1 MVSMDGLVPITR
13 AFLASYYDKYPFT
26 PLSDD
31 VSRLTTEIR
40 SVASDLCKDFPPI
53 EEVHIHQSASVASQW
68 LELLHQDT
76 KGHLAAFRRKVGDG
90 ESLHEPEEND
100 VDGVEA
106 EVVTRL
112 GKMDATKKQLT
123 KPSTATKK
131 VTNYEKQRMKNINK
145 NRERMNA
152 LGVKNITTCLKATV
166 QHKKLRKEKQIPIE
180 GNDDDYRPSEANDG
194 SDIETYDSFEHELL
208 EIPSR
213 ARSQSHHEALT
224 HALEEGDTSSRPEV
238 TSNPPP
244 PLNVEPQLEVTA
256 GNTIAAK
263 RTRGPTRG
271 KEVQGLV
278 DKDGKLSVPIPPEFR
293 APVGDYASKLASK
306 IGVEV
311 RTRLPNPSVRRWK
324 YVDASVKEAMFQRL
338 NDQFDLQGDPVDI
351 EKAMNTKFG
360 RKLSNH
366 TYRLHKQ
373 FMELKE
379 EQSKANIAN
388 RERMY
393 TKHRCGSRS
402 IPVRV
407 EKLAREKKML
417 PNLAEL
423 YKETHYNEK
432 THEWISSQAQCNY
445 ENMIQTQADHLSQPG
460 STPLTAEELS
470 IKVLKPRSGYVKGL
484 GMRPSSSIMRATT
497 IYAETNDYVKRLEMQ
512 IETQKE
518 QIQIQNN
525 KIEDLEE
532 GKKKQGEIMADVVNF
547 LRTKGFTGYFGS
559 GGTHP
564 QVDILLGSLLGATL
578 MVIFKALTP
587 NQAFATID
595 LPILG
600 LLFGT
605 MVVSVYLEQADMFKY
620 LGKLLSWKS
629 QGPKD
634 LLCRVCLVS
643 AISSSMFTND
653 MTCVILTEFMLKI
666 PKQNNV
672 KSHPFC
678 WPWRRVLI
686 SVLLQLRLGTLKTCS
701 LSFEVLCV
709 KKGEEEVVIFEEE
722 VTSHRFSP
730 VIMSHSFSMT
740 NVFNSNGSMMM
751 VENLEEANPVT
762 VQQAMEVKEEEEEDE
777 GLGKEKGDWK
787 RMLRKLSVYVFTN
800 GMLIAFLLGLNMSW
814 TALTATLVLVVLD
827 FKDARPSLEKGRG
840 MDVLSLAAVVQ
851 EIGKAGS
858 KFIQEELKMKS
869 VYDYMFHLLYQ
880 YGTLL
885 KYKPTVPE
893 GSIEVCLETM
903 ACSRTELICYV
914 QLDAGGIC
922 CDVATSLALVG
933 IDMVSYPLLIFFCGM
948 FITVDGFNRTGIP
961 TTLWNLTEPHAR
973 INHRHRTS
981 FPCHSFPF

>member
-1 MVSMDGLVPITR
+1 
-13 AFLASYYDKYPFT
+13 
-26 PLSDD
+26 
-31 VSRLTTEIR
+31 
-40 SVASDLCKDFPPI
+40 
-53 EEVHIHQSASVASQW
+53 
-68 LELLHQDT
+68 
-76 KGHLAAFRRKVGDG
+76 
-90 ESLHEPEEND
+90 
-100 VDGVEA
+100 
-106 EVVTRL
+106 
-112 GKMDATKKQLT
+112 
-123 KPSTATKK
+123 
-131 VTNYEKQRMKNINK
+131 
-145 NRERMNA
+145 MNA

-194 SDIETYDSFEHELL
+194 SDTETYDSFEHELL

-263 RTRGPTRG
+263 RARGPTRG

-360 RKLSNH
+360 RRLSNH

-379 EQSKANIAN
+379 AKGEEYARNHLPKNVDPTKWIDLIDKKWNTKEFLEQSKANIAN

-393 TKHRCGSRS
+393 TKHRCDSRS

-547 LRTKGFTGYFGS
+547 LRTKGFTGHFGS
-559 GGTHP
+559 GGDSSTSGH
-564 QVDILLGSLLGATL
+564 T
-578 MVIFKALTP
+578 
-587 NQAFATID
+587 
-595 LPILG
+595 
-600 LLFGT
+600 
-605 MVVSVYLEQADMFKY
+605 
-620 LGKLLSWKS
+620 SW
-629 QGPKD
+629 
-634 LLCRVCLVS
+634 
-643 AISSSMFTND
+643 
-653 MTCVILTEFMLKI
+653 
-666 PKQNNV
+666 
-672 KSHPFC
+672 
-678 WPWRRVLI
+678 
-686 SVLLQLRLGTLKTCS
+686 
-701 LSFEVLCV
+701 
-709 KKGEEEVVIFEEE
+709 
-722 VTSHRFSP
+722 
-730 VIMSHSFSMT
+730 
-740 NVFNSNGSMMM
+740 
-751 VENLEEANPVT
+751 
-762 VQQAMEVKEEEEEDE
+762 
-777 GLGKEKGDWK
+777 
-787 RMLRKLSVYVFTN
+787 
-800 GMLIAFLLGLNMSW
+800 
-814 TALTATLVLVVLD
+814 
-827 FKDARPSLEKGRG
+827 
-840 MDVLSLAAVVQ
+840 
-851 EIGKAGS
+851 
-858 KFIQEELKMKS
+858 
-869 VYDYMFHLLYQ
+869 
-880 YGTLL
+880 
-885 KYKPTVPE
+885 
-893 GSIEVCLETM
+893 
-903 ACSRTELICYV
+903 
-914 QLDAGGIC
+914 
-922 CDVATSLALVG
+922 
-933 IDMVSYPLLIFFCGM
+933 
-948 FITVDGFNRTGIP
+948 
-961 TTLWNLTEPHAR
+961 
-973 INHRHRTS
+973 
-981 FPCHSFPF
+981 

>member
-1 MVSMDGLVPITR
+1 MCLQLQPTAEGS
-13 AFLASYYDKYPFT
+13 
-26 PLSDD
+26 
-31 VSRLTTEIR
+31 
-40 SVASDLCKDFPPI
+40 
-53 EEVHIHQSASVASQW
+53 
-68 LELLHQDT
+68 
-76 KGHLAAFRRKVGDG
+76 AAFFHNLTGRD
-90 ESLHEPEEND
+90 SHE
-100 VDGVEA
+100 
-106 EVVTRL
+106 
-112 GKMDATKKQLT
+112 
-123 KPSTATKK
+123 K

-180 GNDDDYRPSEANDG
+180 ENDDDYRPSEAEDG
-194 SDIETYDSFEHELL
+194 SDTETYDSFEHELL

-244 PLNVEPQLEVTA
+244 PLNVEPQLEVTI
-256 GNTIAAK
+256 GNIIAAK
-263 RTRGPTRG
+263 RARGPTRG

-324 YVDASVKEAMFQRL
+324 YDDASVKEAMFQRL

-360 RKLSNH
+360 RRLSNH

-379 EQSKANIAN
+379 AKGEEYARNHPPKNVDSTKWIDLIDKKWNTKEFLEQSKANIAN

-417 PNLAEL
+417 LDLAEL

-484 GMRPSSSIMRATT
+484 GMRPSSFIRRATT

-518 QIQIQNN
+518 QIQMQNN

-547 LRTKGFTGYFGS
+547 LRTKGFTGHFGS
-559 GGTHP
+559 GGDSSTSGH
-564 QVDILLGSLLGATL
+564 T
-578 MVIFKALTP
+578 
-587 NQAFATID
+587 
-595 LPILG
+595 
-600 LLFGT
+600 
-605 MVVSVYLEQADMFKY
+605 
-620 LGKLLSWKS
+620 SW
-629 QGPKD
+629 
-634 LLCRVCLVS
+634 
-643 AISSSMFTND
+643 
-653 MTCVILTEFMLKI
+653 
-666 PKQNNV
+666 
-672 KSHPFC
+672 
-678 WPWRRVLI
+678 
-686 SVLLQLRLGTLKTCS
+686 
-701 LSFEVLCV
+701 
-709 KKGEEEVVIFEEE
+709 
-722 VTSHRFSP
+722 
-730 VIMSHSFSMT
+730 
-740 NVFNSNGSMMM
+740 
-751 VENLEEANPVT
+751 
-762 VQQAMEVKEEEEEDE
+762 
-777 GLGKEKGDWK
+777 
-787 RMLRKLSVYVFTN
+787 
-800 GMLIAFLLGLNMSW
+800 
-814 TALTATLVLVVLD
+814 
-827 FKDARPSLEKGRG
+827 
-840 MDVLSLAAVVQ
+840 
-851 EIGKAGS
+851 
-858 KFIQEELKMKS
+858 
-869 VYDYMFHLLYQ
+869 
-880 YGTLL
+880 
-885 KYKPTVPE
+885 
-893 GSIEVCLETM
+893 
-903 ACSRTELICYV
+903 
-914 QLDAGGIC
+914 
-922 CDVATSLALVG
+922 
-933 IDMVSYPLLIFFCGM
+933 
-948 FITVDGFNRTGIP
+948 
-961 TTLWNLTEPHAR
+961 
-973 INHRHRTS
+973 
-981 FPCHSFPF
+981 